1 MTTTLPAQN
10 LPPMS
15 SPRQLADLTGL
26 SESTIRRCIRLT
38 KKSDAGWPPL
48 PAKRLPDG
56 QLRITAESAA
66 EWIANLPDA

>member
-1 MTTTLPAQN
+1 MTSPAALN

-15 SPRQLADLTGL
+15 SPRSLAMLTGL

-38 KKSDAGWPPL
+38 KRSEQGWPPL

-56 QLRITAESAA
+56 QLRITAEAAA